1 MVAGFREVEEVGE
14 KEEIEMP
21 LLTRLFR
28 AFLTGFCLWLMAV
41 AMGAASAIAAGVS
54 CDDWNTQTF
63 FDGR

>member
-1 MVAGFREVEEVGE
+1 MEDTGV
-14 KEEIEMP
+14 IP

-28 AFLTGFCLWLMAV
+28 AFLTGFCLSLMAW
-41 AMGAASAIAAGVS
+41 MGATSAIAAGVS